1 MNGVDDQD
9 LLYYTVHT
17 IDKANYTH
25 VPMKT
30 FLEPAFLDKLNEE
43 QKEAYWSQ
51 QKKLFGD
58 KNSELKNE
66 FLTKSE
72 NEPGIEV

>member
-1 MNGVDDQD
+1 MNTQPTHEDDIFKEKRKPKNPIKFKLQ
-9 LLYYTVHT
+9 
-17 IDKANYTH
+17 
-25 VPMKT
+25 
-30 FLEPAFLDKLNEE
+30 LNEE